1 YAFIIA
7 RELLAG
13 SFDRGVLICKSGIGM
28 SIAANRFPGIRAA
41 MVSTEHWAM
50 LSREHNDANV
60 LVLSGIDL
68 NDEQAIHLL
77 DVWLHT
83 GFDGGR
89 HARRVDEMD
98 HPPAMNIT
106 STPAKKT

>member
-1 YAFIIA
+1 
-7 RELLAG
+7 
-13 SFDRGVLICKSGIGM
+13 
-28 SIAANRFPGIRAA
+28 
-41 MVSTEHWAM
+41 MVSTEHWAR

-68 NDEQAIHLL
+68 DAEQAKHLL

-83 GFDGGR
+83 SFDGGR

-98 HPPAMNIT
+98 HPPIMNMT
-106 STPAKKT
+106 STPAKKASALAVTDP